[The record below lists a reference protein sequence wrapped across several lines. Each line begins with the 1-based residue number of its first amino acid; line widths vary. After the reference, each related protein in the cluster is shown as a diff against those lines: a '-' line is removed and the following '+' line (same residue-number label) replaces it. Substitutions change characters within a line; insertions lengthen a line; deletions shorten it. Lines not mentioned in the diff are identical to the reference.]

1 MELILDARNISK
13 SFPGVLAVDNIS
25 LKLYK
30 GEILALIGENGAG
43 KSTLINMLGGVQKP
57 DRGQIILNGQSVTF
71 SSSDQAIR
79 AGISVVFQEL
89 SLVDGLSIAENIFA
103 NRQPIGILNK
113 INWRQLYQQTQEF
126 LEKFN
131 LKLNPRTLIKNLTMG
146 QKQILEILKAIS
158 TNPRVLILDEPTSA
172 LTEQEIKYLF
182 ENIRMLRKK
191 DMSFIY
197 ITHKLSEV
205 FQIADRVIVMRD
217 GKKSGSEHVNNVGEN
232 DLISM
237 MVGRKI
243 KNLYGIRE
251 SAFSETDTV
260 LSVVGLNRKNVFK
273 DVSFELQKGEIVGL
287 AGLIGAGRT
296 EVGRTIVGVDPKDSG
311 HIYLDGK
318 EVHINNPK
326 DAIIHKIAYLT
337 EDRKKDGL
345 FEGMELC
352 NNIIAP
358 SIKNFTSVI
367 GFLDRKRI
375 NQYVESSVL
384 EFNITTT
391 SIMKKVLYLSGGNQ
405 QKVLVAMWMSIK
417 PKVIIFDD
425 PTRGMDVG
433 SKADIYQIL
442 KDSASRGVG
451 IIMISSELPELIGVC
466 DRILVFHQG
475 QIMGEVLRKDFSE
488 EHIMALAAGII
499 VNTERNHKTS
509 SAR

>member
-1 MELILDARNISK
+1 MEIILDARNISK
-13 SFPGVLAVDNIS
+13 SFPGVSAVDNIS
-25 LKLYK
+25 LKLCK

-43 KSTLINMLGGVQKP
+43 KSTLINVLGGVQKP
-57 DRGQIILNGQSVTF
+57 DGGQIIINGQSVMF

-103 NRQPIGILNK
+103 NRQPIGMLNK

-131 LKLNPRTLIKNLTMG
+131 LELNPRTPVKNLTMG

-158 TNPRVLILDEPTSA
+158 TSPKVLILDEPTSA
-172 LTEQEIKYLF
+172 LTEREIKYLF
-182 ENIRMLRKK
+182 ENIRMLRKQ

-205 FQIADRVIVMRD
+205 FQIADRVMVMRD
-217 GKKSGSEHVNNVGEN
+217 GKKSGNERVNNVSEN

-243 KNLYGIRE
+243 KNLYGIRG
-251 SAFSETDTV
+251 SAFSETETV
-260 LSVVGLNRKNVFK
+260 LRVVGLNRKNVFE
-273 DVSFELQKGEIVGL
+273 DVNLELRKGEILGL

-296 EVGRTIVGVDPKDSG
+296 EVGRAIVGVDPKDSG

-318 EVHINNPK
+318 EVHINNSK

-345 FEGMELC
+345 FEGMALS

-358 SIKNFTSVI
+358 SIENFISVI
-367 GFLDRKRI
+367 SFLDRKKI
-375 NQYVESSVL
+375 NRYVESSVL
-384 EFNITTT
+384 EFGITTT

-405 QKVLVAMWMSIK
+405 QKVLVAMWMSIQ
-417 PKVIIFDD
+417 PRVIIFDD
-425 PTRGMDVG
+425 PTRGVDVG

-466 DRILVFHQG
+466 DRILAFHHG
-475 QIMGEVLRKDFSE
+475 RIMGEVLHKDFSE
-488 EHIMALAAGII
+488 ERIMALAAGI
-499 VNTERNHKTS
+499 VNAERSQSTS
-509 SAR
+509 STR